1 MSDNDASAQ
10 TVPTGAARATRSRLE
25 ATARAARIARSRKLE
40 QLSAR
45 YLSPLAS
52 VERVHE
58 RSAARRAKFEESEA
72 ARVASELESIE
83 AKRADILHSVRA
95 LEGVTARD
103 VADYFGL
110 SRKEA
115 AALLASEE

>member
-45 YLSPLAS
+45 YISHLSR

-58 RSAARRAKFEESEA
+58 RSAARRAKFEEVEA
-72 ARVASELESIE
+72 ARIASELESIE
-83 AKRADILHSVRA
+83 TKRIDILNSVRA
-95 LEGVTARD
+95 LEGVSARD

-115 AALLASEE
+115 AALLTSEE

>member
-1 MSDNDASAQ
+1 MSDNDASTQ
-10 TVPTGAARATRSRLE
+10 TVQTGATRATRSRLE

-40 QLSAR
+40 KLSAR
-45 YLSPLAS
+45 YISHLAS

-58 RSAARRAKFEESEA
+58 RSAARRAKFEEGEA
-72 ARVASELESIE
+72 ARIASELESIE
-83 AKRADILHSVRA
+83 AKRIDILNSVRA
-95 LEGVTARD
+95 LEGVSARD

>member
-1 MSDNDASAQ
+1 MMHLPRLSRPALR
-10 TVPTGAARATRSRLE
+10 VRRARAWKPPH
-25 ATARAARIARSRKLE
+25 ARRTRIARSRKLE

-45 YLSPLAS
+45 YISHLSR

-58 RSAARRAKFEESEA
+58 RSAARRAKFEEVEA

-83 AKRADILHSVRA
+83 TKRIDILNSVRA
-95 LEGVTARD
+95 LEGVSARD

-115 AALLASEE
+115 AALLTSEE